1 MSKEKIAE
9 QLKKL
14 NEAKGPVPKE
24 LRDYV
29 AAQNKAQRAILD
41 ALKDGP
47 KSVPEL
53 AAATGLPADRTL
65 WYLTGL
71 RKYGKLEDL
80 PGRGVYPK
88 YTLKSGGPN
97 AG

>member
-14 NEAKGPVPKE
+14 NETRGPIPKE

-29 AAQNKAQRAILD
+29 VAQNKAQQGILK
-41 ALKDGP
+41 ALKEGP

-53 AAATGLPADRTL
+53 AAASGLSAEKAL
-65 WYLTGL
+65 WQLTGL
-71 RKYGKLEDL
+71 RKYGKVEDI
-80 PGRGVYPK
+80 PGRGAYPK
-88 YTLKSGGPN
+88 YTVKKGEGE
-97 AG
+97 

>member
-14 NEAKGPVPKE
+14 NETRGPVAKE

-29 AAQNKAQRAILD
+29 AAQNKAQQAILK
-41 ALKDGP
+41 ALKEGP

-53 AAATGLPADRTL
+53 AAATGLTAQKAL
-65 WYLTGL
+65 WHLTGL
-71 RKYGKLEDL
+71 RKYGKVADI
-80 PGRGVYPK
+80 PGRGDYPK
-88 YTLKSGGPN
+88 YEAKNGE
-97 AG
+97 AK